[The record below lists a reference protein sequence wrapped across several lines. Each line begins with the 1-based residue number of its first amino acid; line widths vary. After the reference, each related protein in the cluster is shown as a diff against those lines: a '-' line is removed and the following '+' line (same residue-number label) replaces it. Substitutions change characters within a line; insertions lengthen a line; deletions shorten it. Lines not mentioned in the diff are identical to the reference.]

1 MTKKLKNYIKHT
13 MSESGIDMSAV
24 NVKVEGIEKTLASL
38 KKWQIIKRQ
47 ACEDTLKKIG
57 FEVERDA
64 KIFCPVKT
72 GRLRSSL
79 STNWSGS
86 GKSRGR
92 TGGKAQADDGVGEPQ
107 GPQGLVVV
115 VGTNVKYAIHV
126 EYGHVA
132 GSKQGADSFAG
143 MGLGVGTIVEGKFYL
158 TKAYLQHEG
167 EVGAEIGKI
176 MGKDEKV

>member
-1 MTKKLKNYIKHT
+1 
-13 MSESGIDMSAV
+13 MSTI

-38 KKWQIIKRQ
+38 KKWQIIKHQ
-47 ACEDTLKKIG
+47 ACADVLKKIG

-86 GKSRGR
+86 GKVRGR
-92 TGGKAQADDGVGEPQ
+92 TGDGVGEPQ

-115 VGTNVKYAIHV
+115 VGTNVNYAIHV

-132 GSKQGADSFAG
+132 GSNQGAGSFMG

-167 EVGAEIGKI
+167 EVGTEIGKI

>member
-1 MTKKLKNYIKHT
+1 
-13 MSESGIDMSAV
+13 MSTV

-57 FEVERDA
+57 FKVEADA
-64 KIFCPVKT
+64 KIFCPVDT

-86 GKSRGR
+86 GKPRGR
-92 TGGKAQADDGVGEPQ
+92 TGGKAQADDGVGEPN
-107 GPQGLVVV
+107 GPTGLVVV

-132 GSKQGADSFAG
+132 ASKMGEESWAG
-143 MGLGVGTIVEGKFYL
+143 LNVGVGTIVEGKFYL

-167 EVGAEIGKI
+167 EVGTEIGKI

>member
-1 MTKKLKNYIKHT
+1 MPRNAWTYSGSFSSIY
-13 MSESGIDMSAV
+13 GIDMSTV

-47 ACEDTLKKIG
+47 ACEDTLKEIG
-57 FEVERDA
+57 FKVERDA

-86 GKSRGR
+86 GKARGR
-92 TGGKAQADDGVGEPQ
+92 TGSKAQTDDGVGEPN
-107 GPQGLVVV
+107 GPRGLIVV
-115 VGTNVKYAIHV
+115 VGTNVKYAIFV
-126 EYGHVA
+126 EYGHIA
-132 GSKQGADSFAG
+132 ASK
-143 MGLGVGTIVEGKFYL
+143 MGEESWTGLNVGVGTIVEGRFYL
-158 TKAYLQHEG
+158 TKAYLQHEY
-167 EVGAEIGKI
+167 EVERDIGKI